1 MNFPTQWDSNNLA
14 VKDYRKSEKIRLF
27 QYEQNL
33 IQDLKLILKPFV
45 EITELLKGNSHCT
58 YSLMNPVL
66 LEIKN
71 RFRSESTINSVKIN
85 FENEESSFG
94 KDNRRIQIN
103 EPVDCTSL
111 INKIKLTL
119 SAAIDYYWKDLS

>member
-1 MNFPTQWDSNNLA
+1 MNFPTQWEDSNNSLA
-14 VKDYRKSEKIRLF
+14 VKDYRKLEKIRLIRN
-27 QYEQNL
+27 EQNF
-33 IQDLKLILKPFV
+33 IRDLKSILKPFV

-71 RFRSESTINSVKIN
+71 KFRSESTINSVKID

-103 EPVDCTSL
+103 EPVDC
-111 INKIKLTL
+111 
-119 SAAIDYYWKDLS
+119 A